1 MLLRAGADPNKPM
14 YDGAGPLFLAA
25 KKGDLAQVRRRRA
38 RARCAQATR

>member
-25 KKGDLAQVRRRRA
+25 KKGDLAQVRRRA
-38 RARCAQATR
+38 SERCAQATR